1 MTIAKILVPITGAP
15 RDRGVLAGGFEAA
28 KLFAGHVEALFV
40 RPDPVE
46 AMPFYGEGMSSAVV
60 QEIMDVSKDAAT
72 RAAKSAKANLE
83 GAAREC
89 GVDLAVRVESRDGPT
104 ASFREVEGNFADQ
117 VKAAAKLADLIVFG
131 AGREGDRP
139 GLVEAFDGAL
149 IEIGRPVLL
158 ASEVMPSEFAARI
171 ALAWNGSVA
180 SAHAASAAIPFLRKA
195 KTVEILTV
203 KRANAEAEL
212 PDELR
217 TYLSLHDIE
226 ATSRI
231 VEGGERPIA
240 DVLLKAAEAS
250 GATLLVAGGYGHNRL
265 RELFVTG
272 TTRRVIAQAAIP
284 CFLVH

>member
-1 MTIAKILVPITGAP
+1 MTIAKVLVPVTGAP
-15 RDRGVLAGGFEAA
+15 RDVVVLAGGFAA
-28 KLFAGHVEALFV
+28 ARRFGAHLEALFV

-46 AMPFYGEGMSSAVV
+46 AMPFYGEGMSSAVA
-60 QEIMDVSKDAAT
+60 QEIMDVSKDAAS
-72 RAAKSAKANLE
+72 RAAKAARLNLE
-83 GAAREC
+83 TALREAGDEPSGATGRQA
-89 GVDLAVRVESRDGPT
+89 AA

-117 VKAAAKLADLIVFG
+117 VKAAARLADLIVFG

-139 GLVEAFDGAL
+139 GLEEAFDGTL

-158 ASEVMPSEFAARI
+158 ASEHVPDGFAEKI
-171 ALAWNGSVA
+171 AVAWNGSIA
-180 SAHAASAAIPFLRKA
+180 SAHAASAAIPFLKQA
-195 KTVEILTV
+195 AAVEILTV
-203 KRANAEAEL
+203 RRANTEPESADQLCA
-212 PDELR
+212 
-217 TYLSLHDIE
+217 YLSLHGIS
-226 ATSRI
+226 ATSKI

-240 DVLLKAAEAS
+240 DVLLKAATAS